1 LSPNVNEQH
10 KNNSSDSCC
19 LDSSVGT
26 VAAAGNDHM
35 AFAYKKDKNAKYGG
49 DNGIGDGSTVII
61 KKLKVKEQ
69 LSGFL
74 CVNITIKIILQ
85 DEQIGA

>member
-1 LSPNVNEQH
+1 M
-10 KNNSSDSCC
+10 NNTKTT
-19 LDSSVGT
+19 LVIVAVLTAATLVGVGT
-26 VAAAGNDHM
+26 VAAAAAGNDHM

-69 LSGFL
+69 LSGFFAL
-74 CVNITIKIILQ
+74 TLQ
-85 DEQIGA
+85 